1 MFCFTPWIIGSTLSP
16 LSYIDLCYLPWFAD
30 NCGGLSRKPLPS
42 QGCTINLYW
51 IHLAPVWNTSPWI
64 PAAFEYFYVLFEV
77 MGGRLLLFVLFL
89 QLIGPLRGEWKL
101 VVLTKQWFTS
111 NVIIVPVYTF
121 IGESN
126 PLRCNLGSQ
135 LCSDGL
141 ECVLIQHLCDGESDC
156 KDGSDEENCQTAC
169 NKGTDQVKTVA
180 WCNWIQLVNFKHSF
194 W

>member
-1 MFCFTPWIIGSTLSP
+1 MIFCRKNESKDVLFYSMNNWKHFITLSF
-16 LSYIDLCYLPWFAD
+16 IDFCYLPWFAY
-30 NCGGLSRKPLPS
+30 NCGGFSRKPLPS

-51 IHLAPVWNTSPWI
+51 THLVPVWNTSPWI
-64 PAAFEYFYVLFEV
+64 PAAFEHFFLLFEA

-89 QLIGPLRGEWKL
+89 HLVGPLRGEWIL

-111 NVIIVPVYTF
+111 NVIIIPVYTF

-141 ECVLIQHLCDGESDC
+141 ECVLVLHLCDGESDC

-169 NKGTDQVKTVA
+169 NKGTDQVKTFA
-180 WCNWIQLVNFKHSF
+180 WCN
-194 W
+194 